1 MGTAIIIVVLVI
13 IVIFAVKS
21 GIKHGKGEGGC
32 CGSGGT
38 MKEDKKVLAGDIIA
52 TKLVTIEGMHCDNC
66 KNSIEHQINR
76 IDGAACEVNLKKK
89 TAAADTYS
97 SRPGNSEH
105 QTGLC
110 FDLNS
115 IEDSFQY
122 TSEGKWVNDNCYK
135 YGFCI
140 RFPKGKDAYTGYQY
154 ESWHLR
160 YVGTELAEKLYNN
173 GDWISLEEY
182 FGITSEYPD

>member
-66 KNSIEHQINR
+66 KNSIKAIAKRCGIEKNVTWHVARHTYATTVCLSNDVPIETLSKMLGHRSIRTTQIYAK
-76 IDGAACEVNLKKK
+76 I
-89 TAAADTYS
+89 T
-97 SRPGNSEH
+97 
-105 QTGLC
+105 
-110 FDLNS
+110 
-115 IEDSFQY
+115 
-122 TSEGKWVNDNCYK
+122 
-135 YGFCI
+135 
-140 RFPKGKDAYTGYQY
+140 
-154 ESWHLR
+154 
-160 YVGTELAEKLYNN
+160 AEKVSRDMEKLAQR
-173 GDWISLEEY
+173 IEQMES
-182 FGITSEYPD
+182 FICQAI

>member
-21 GIKHGKGEGGC
+21 GIKHGS

-89 TAAADTYS
+89 TAAIQLDK
-97 SRPGNSEH
+97 PVDD
-105 QTGLC
+105 
-110 FDLNS
+110 DLIRRT
-115 IEDSFQY
+115 IERLDFKVVDIK
-122 TSEGKWVNDNCYK
+122 T
-135 YGFCI
+135 I
-140 RFPKGKDAYTGYQY
+140 
-154 ESWHLR
+154 
-160 YVGTELAEKLYNN
+160 
-173 GDWISLEEY
+173 
-182 FGITSEYPD
+182 